1 MKRNSSMKLEELRQE
16 IDKLDDEIVAL
27 LAERQKCVEKVA
39 AVKSDKTLIV
49 DQKRIEEVVTR
60 VKRLAKEKGMSEKM
74 AESLWRKLIEL
85 SIDHEYKMIESQE
98 EELE

>member
-1 MKRNSSMKLEELRQE
+1 MSLEELRQE

-39 AVKSDKTLIV
+39 LVKGDKTLVV

-60 VKRLAKEKGMSEKM
+60 VKRVAKEKGMSEKM
-74 AESLWRKLIEL
+74 TESLWRKLIEL
-85 SIDHEYKMIESQE
+85 SIDHEYKLIESQE